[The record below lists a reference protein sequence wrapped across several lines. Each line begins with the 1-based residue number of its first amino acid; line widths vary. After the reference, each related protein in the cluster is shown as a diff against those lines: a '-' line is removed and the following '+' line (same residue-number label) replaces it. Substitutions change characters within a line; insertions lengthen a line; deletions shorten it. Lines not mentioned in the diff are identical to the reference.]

1 MYAEADTLIRV
12 ASDVRSEAFGAMCMG
27 KGETER
33 TDSAAAELNRLL
45 VRVGADAD
53 RAAYK
58 QLFDYYAPRIRAFL
72 RGRRLSGPQVDD
84 LTQDALLT
92 IWRRAST
99 FDPAKASASTW
110 VFTVVRNLQIDLY
123 RKEKRRG
130 DLPEH
135 EPELQAPETPQPDQ
149 MLTRSEDVG
158 RVKTAMME
166 LPADQKDVLDLAF
179 GQGFSHREIADHL
192 DLPLGTVKSRVR
204 LAMAKMR
211 VLIGDWE

>member
-1 MYAEADTLIRV
+1 
-12 ASDVRSEAFGAMCMG
+12 MG

-33 TDSAAAELNRLL
+33 PDSAAAELNRLL
-45 VRVGADAD
+45 VRIGADAD

-166 LPADQKDVLDLAF
+166 LPADQKEVLDLAF